1 MASPSCGLFSRTAP
15 IRTAD
20 RKHTPP
26 SGPAAR
32 RTRGRPGYW
41 DWAREPA
48 LWEETFPGLD
58 FGICS
63 VTYRTFTVSQ
73 RLQLKPPIVVGFEH
87 YIGGADAFLV
97 AEYPACRPVHGRD
110 GPSSCCPRPL
120 GQALRARRSGNRPIR
135 VPVRRVRFPPDR
147 AGSLGQ
153 LRSFVHPDRAR
164 LGPSC
169 PGLDP

>member
-1 MASPSCGLFSRTAP
+1 MWVLAGGLSTRRTRRERNLVPRCSRSRTGSSLGPGSMASPSCGLFSRTAP

-135 VPVRRVRFPPDR
+135 VP
-147 AGSLGQ
+147 
-153 LRSFVHPDRAR
+153 
-164 LGPSC
+164 
-169 PGLDP
+169 